1 MTNPALLAKTM
12 LTYTEEAIEEK
23 VQGVV
28 IIQGIIRCNARVDGF
43 RILRS
48 RGFGLKEQAIQDI
61 ANHWRFRPGTK
72 NSKLVDVLAT
82 FEVQFNLR

>member
-1 MTNPALLAKTM
+1 MPNPALLAKTM

-48 RGFGLKEQAIQDI
+48 LGFGLK
-61 ANHWRFRPGTK
+61 
-72 NSKLVDVLAT
+72 
-82 FEVQFNLR
+82 VQP